1 MVSAKAIELIA
12 NKIVT
17 CGKTLDVQEREST
30 VSKATLSRIVNKHAA
45 SRPVLDILAAYFEVG
60 EEYQKLVDSDGH
72 TCAFASELV
81 EELKATR
88 SYYES
93 KAASVRAHYES
104 QIASLKEQLARD
116 TEARDKERTTQ
127 RELYKE
133 STEKMQAEI
142 NRLQGVITS
151 FTTKRNIVFWV
162 LVAIIVFLG
171 VALLVALKSDA
182 VL

>member
-1 MVSAKAIELIA
+1 MVNAKAIELISH
-12 NKIVT
+12 KIET
-17 CGKTLDVQEREST
+17 CGKSLEKIERESA
-30 VSKATLSRIVNKHAA
+30 VSKATLSRITNRHEA
-45 SRPVLDILAAYFEVG
+45 SRRTLDTLAAYFEVG
-60 EEYQKLVDSDGH
+60 EEYAKLVDTSEH
-72 TCAFASELV
+72 SCAFAAELV

-93 KAASVRAHYES
+93 KAESVRAHYES

-127 RELYKE
+127 RELYIE
-133 STEKMQAEI
+133 STERMQAEI
-142 NRLQGVITS
+142 NGLQGVITN

-171 VALLVALKSDA
+171 VALLVALKTDA